1 VPITEMMRYG
11 LILDL
16 IGVLVIVSFVTLIGP
31 LIW

>member
-11 LILDL
+11 LILDV